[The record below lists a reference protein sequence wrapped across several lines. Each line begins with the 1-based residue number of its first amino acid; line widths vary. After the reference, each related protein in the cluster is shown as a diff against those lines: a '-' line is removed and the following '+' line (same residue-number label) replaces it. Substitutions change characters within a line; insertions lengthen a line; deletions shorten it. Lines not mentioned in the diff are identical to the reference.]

1 MKYIIRII
9 IALAGISGMH
19 AQDFSKFKALSDST
33 LRNSTEYQQA
43 NKYQKDAILFLEMLA
58 DTHPY
63 YVKKDRQGKLMAKK
77 DALLAK
83 CADCTSDSL
92 FCAYLQEVLG
102 LLRDK
107 HTDVIDLAQWAQKK
121 QPKPEAE
128 LEPEA
133 EQQSN
138 AVMARKKDLF
148 AYQIFEQPS
157 ICYLQFNQ
165 CADARTMRN
174 DALPR
179 FDTFLDSMFC
189 QMDSLKVQTLVV
201 DVQYNN
207 GGSSRL
213 CDELLAHLYP
223 VHLIKNFNSQMRFS
237 NLAAA
242 YNPRIG
248 VAKTAW
254 ENDGHAEE
262 LYTFPNSQPE
272 PVDIPMYQGK
282 VVWVQSRKT
291 FSSAGILITLARDN
305 KVGEIVGETSTY
317 APSHYGEVLPYR
329 LPNTGVV
336 GTISCKYFTR
346 PDSEHADDPTLEP
359 DTPLDLANKEA
370 AWQYILTTYGKK

>member
-1 MKYIIRII
+1 MKYIIPII

-33 LRNSTEYQQA
+33 FRNSTEYQQA

-92 FCAYLQEVLG
+92 FCAYLQEALG

-128 LEPEA
+128 PEPEA
-133 EQQSN
+133 EQQSD

-262 LYTFPNSQPE
+262 LPQAAAHGG
-272 PVDIPMYQGK
+272 QGHLNRWISPCIK
-282 VVWVQSRKT
+282 EKWCGCKAGKPSAVPA
-291 FSSAGILITLARDN
+291 FSSLWRATIRWAKSWAKRRPTPHRTMAKCSPIACLTPAWW
-305 KVGEIVGETSTY
+305 
-317 APSHYGEVLPYR
+317 APSVA
-329 LPNTGVV
+329 N
-336 GTISCKYFTR
+336 ISL
-346 PDSEHADDPTLEP
+346 APTVS
-359 DTPLDLANKEA
+359 TP
-370 AWQYILTTYGKK
+370 TTPP